1 MHAFLAYFDT
11 FFTPSGAS
19 HDGPVSLERFDETL
33 KIDGRPGD
41 KNDVSFT
48 TGPKGVPTH
57 WKQTL
62 FILNKPIDVTTGAYL
77 SLPLL
82 LGECQVLTLLI
93 FDRRPPLPRLP
104 CSDSTIQGT
113 FNLKKSKTNS
123 RELDVEIH
131 WRIVKDGESAEG
143 DDVSVS
149 VQVFKVR

>member
-93 FDRRPPLPRLP
+93 FDRRPPPSPLLRLDHSGNVQP
-104 CSDSTIQGT
+104 QEVQDQLSRARRRDPLAHRQG
-113 FNLKKSKTNS
+113 
-123 RELDVEIH
+123 RRVG
-131 WRIVKDGESAEG
+131 RG
-143 DDVSVS
+143 
-149 VQVFKVR
+149 R